1 MSDSLN
7 DRAKAEEN
15 RWIRE
20 QEAKAAEEAKQKA
33 AEQEASAAE
42 PAK

>member
-1 MSDSLN
+1 MSNSLN

-20 QEAKAAEEAKQKA
+20 QEAKAAEAAKQKA
-33 AEQEASAAE
+33 AGKDAEAAG